1 MDHTDVRALLE
12 DAAIEPGGLE
22 RLMAG
27 DTAEAALV
35 ASHLAA
41 CDECS
46 DEFDRLRRATGV
58 IRRAVRELP
67 PPELRE
73 RTLAYVAAMG
83 RPRGAAASGAPASS
97 TTVPPAAAPMPLPKP
112 TPIRSSTPVLAR
124 PTDRRVGG
132 RTLGWVAAIAAAV
145 VVAVAGTTLVV
156 GAGRDSQLRDQ
167 TAEIAAL
174 GQVNRWTLRID
185 AQPDVHRVA
194 LASTTGTST
203 AGTLVFSRSTTELV
217 VVADRLTPPP
227 DGKEY
232 RCWVETAGTRSAM
245 GKMFFGGDLAYWVGK
260 VPELAAVADGSS
272 FGVTLV
278 DRATGTSVGD
288 AVLVGHL

>member
-1 MDHTDVRALLE
+1 MDHTEVRALLE

-27 DTAEAALV
+27 DTADAALV
-35 ASHLAA
+35 ASHLTA

-73 RTLAYVAAMG
+73 RTLAYVAALG
-83 RPRGAAASGAPASS
+83 RPRGAAAAS
-97 TTVPPAAAPMPLPKP
+97 VPTQLPEP
-112 TPIRSSTPVLAR
+112 TPIRPSTPILAR
-124 PTDRRVGG
+124 PTDRRADG

-145 VVAVAGTTLVV
+145 VVAITGTTLVV
-156 GAGRDSQLRDQ
+156 GAARDGLVKDQ
-167 TAEIAAL
+167 AAEIAAL

-185 AQPDVHRVA
+185 AQPDAHRVA

-217 VVADRLTPPP
+217 VVADELTPPP

-232 RCWVETAGTRSAM
+232 RCWVETAGTRSGM

-260 VPELAAVADGSS
+260 VPELAGVADGSS

-278 DRATGTSVGD
+278 DKATGASIGD